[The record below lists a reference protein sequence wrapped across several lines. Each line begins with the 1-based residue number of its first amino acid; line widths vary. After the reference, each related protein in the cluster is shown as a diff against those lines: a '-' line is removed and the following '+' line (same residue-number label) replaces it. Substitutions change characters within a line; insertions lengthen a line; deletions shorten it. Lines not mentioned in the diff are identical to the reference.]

1 MRSGGA
7 MCDVAVAPTGVRRRV
22 HWLYKTR
29 PEFWPFLFYS
39 THTHMH
45 VVLRLYEEASR
56 HPQFHSSIPDLYFRP
71 SFFNLSPVP

>member
-39 THTHMH
+39 THTGT
-45 VVLRLYEEASR
+45 
-56 HPQFHSSIPDLYFRP
+56 
-71 SFFNLSPVP
+71 